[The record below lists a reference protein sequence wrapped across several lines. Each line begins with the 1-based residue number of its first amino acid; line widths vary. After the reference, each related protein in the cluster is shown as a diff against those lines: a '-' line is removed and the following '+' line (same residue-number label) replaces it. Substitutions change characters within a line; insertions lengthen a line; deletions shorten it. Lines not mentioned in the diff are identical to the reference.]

1 MPGANGIFVL
11 SEIVGPLA
19 ERIRDVQRR
28 FDPKLARETPPHV
41 TLAGS
46 SGVGPIVPSTP
57 VERIGEALAPIA
69 ESTPVLELP
78 VEPPHRFMQTNI
90 VVLPLDPHGPL
101 RRLHDRIARSGLT
114 FARAK
119 FTFTPAQIDEIKK
132 AFSGRSFTSHTVD
145 VRHSF
150 SLFGKS
156 YYLVVLAGRER
167 RSAPGVTK
175 LSQTLA
181 VLATATACCLLF
193 ATVF

>member
-11 SEIVGPLA
+11 SEIGGALG

-41 TLAGS
+41 TLVGS
-46 SGVGPIVPSTP
+46 SGVGPIVPATP
-57 VERIGEALAPIA
+57 AERIEAALAPIA
-69 ESTPVLELP
+69 ASTPALELP

-119 FTFTPAQIDEIKK
+119 FTFTPHATLSFYPSLPREAFRELLAMRFDEPVRLDRMTVYYTRDPQPAQNWME
-132 AFSGRSFTSHTVD
+132 
-145 VRHSF
+145 
-150 SLFGKS
+150 LP
-156 YYLVVLAGRER
+156 LAG
-167 RSAPGVTK
+167 AAAG
-175 LSQTLA
+175 
-181 VLATATACCLLF
+181 
-193 ATVF
+193 

>member
-11 SEIVGPLA
+11 SEIGGALG

-28 FDPKLARETPPHV
+28 FDPKLARETPPHI
-41 TLAGS
+41 TLVGS

-57 VERIGEALAPIA
+57 VERIRDALAPIA
-69 ESTPVLELP
+69 VTTPPLELP

-119 FTFTPAQIDEIKK
+119 FTFTPHATLSFYPTLSREAFRELLAMRFDEPLCLD
-132 AFSGRSFTSHTVD
+132 RMTVYHTRDPQPAVKLLELPFD
-145 VRHSF
+145 GQESV
-150 SLFGKS
+150 
-156 YYLVVLAGRER
+156 ER
-167 RSAPGVTK
+167 GA
-175 LSQTLA
+175 
-181 VLATATACCLLF
+181 
-193 ATVF
+193 

>member
-1 MPGANGIFVL
+1 VPGAHGIFVL
-11 SEIVGPLA
+11 SEIGGVLG

-57 VERIGEALAPIA
+57 VERIREALAPIA
-69 ESTPVLELP
+69 ASTPPLELP
-78 VEPPHRFMQTNI
+78 FEPPHRFMATNI

-119 FTFTPAQIDEIKK
+119 FTFTPHVTLSFYPTLPRDAFRELLAIRFDEPARLDRMTVYYTRDPQPAVKLLDLPF
-132 AFSGRSFTSHTVD
+132 AADTSV
-145 VRHSF
+145 
-150 SLFGKS
+150 
-156 YYLVVLAGRER
+156 
-167 RSAPGVTK
+167 
-175 LSQTLA
+175 A
-181 VLATATACCLLF
+181 VPSIQGGLPPLRP
-193 ATVF
+193 

>member
-11 SEIVGPLA
+11 CELGGPLGD
-19 ERIRDVQRR
+19 EIRRVQQR

-57 VERIGEALAPIA
+57 VERIRDALAPIA
-69 ESTPVLELP
+69 VTTPPLELP

-119 FTFTPAQIDEIKK
+119 FTFTPHATLSFYPTLSREAFRELLAMRFDEPLCLD
-132 AFSGRSFTSHTVD
+132 RMTVYHTRDPQPAVKLLELPFD
-145 VRHSF
+145 GQESV
-150 SLFGKS
+150 
-156 YYLVVLAGRER
+156 ER
-167 RSAPGVTK
+167 GA
-175 LSQTLA
+175 
-181 VLATATACCLLF
+181 
-193 ATVF
+193 

>member
-1 MPGANGIFVL
+1 MPGAHGIFVL

-57 VERIGEALAPIA
+57 VERIRDALTPIA
-69 ESTPVLELP
+69 GTTPVLELP
-78 VEPPHRFMQTNI
+78 FERPHRFMQTNI

-119 FTFTPAQIDEIKK
+119 FTFTPHATLSFYPTLARDAFRELLGMRFDEPVRLDHMTVYYTRDPQPAVKLLELP
-132 AFSGRSFTSHTVD
+132 FSG
-145 VRHSF
+145 
-150 SLFGKS
+150 
-156 YYLVVLAGRER
+156 
-167 RSAPGVTK
+167 
-175 LSQTLA
+175 
-181 VLATATACCLLF
+181 
-193 ATVF
+193 